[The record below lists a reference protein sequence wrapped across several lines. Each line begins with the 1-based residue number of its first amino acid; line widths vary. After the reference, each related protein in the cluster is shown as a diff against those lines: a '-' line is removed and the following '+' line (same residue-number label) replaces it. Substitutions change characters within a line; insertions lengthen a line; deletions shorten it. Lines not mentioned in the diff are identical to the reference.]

1 MEKISVTVKDMKEFE
16 KSKVPFIK
24 NGGLFVPA
32 EKELAIGTEVKLE
45 VNLTAEK
52 KQLSLSCKV
61 VWVTPQES
69 ADKDSN
75 MLLGI
80 QLLAKK

>member
-1 MEKISVTVKDMKEFE
+1 
-16 KSKVPFIK
+16 
-24 NGGLFVPA
+24 
-32 EKELAIGTEVKLE
+32 
-45 VNLTAEK
+45 
-52 KQLSLSCKV
+52 LSGKV